1 MTLASPFIANNRA
14 VRYAVAILAT
24 AMTLLLR
31 WALNPILGDYI
42 PYIVLCPAVAFSA
55 WYCGIGPSLL
65 SVVLAAVGAQ
75 YWIIPPL
82 YTLQVVNKAPAVGVM
97 AFLWVS
103 AAIIAMGAAHR
114 HARGEPQKSHDE

>member
-1 MTLASPFIANNRA
+1 MTRASPSFIGNSRA
-14 VRYAVAILAT
+14 VRYAAAIVAT

-31 WALNPILGDYI
+31 WALNPILGDYV
-42 PYIVLCPAVAFSA
+42 PYILLFPAVAFSA

-82 YTLQVVNKAPAVGVM
+82 YSLQILNKTQTVGIL
-97 AFLWVS
+97 AFLCV
-103 AAIIAMGAAHR
+103 
-114 HARGEPQKSHDE
+114 

>member
-1 MTLASPFIANNRA
+1 MTLASPSFIANNRA

-24 AMTLLLR
+24 ALTLLLR

-75 YWIIPPL
+75 YWIISPPYSL
-82 YTLQVVNKAPAVGVM
+82 EILNQAQGGGIL
-97 AFLWVS
+97 AFLW
-103 AAIIAMGAAHR
+103 
-114 HARGEPQKSHDE
+114 